1 MKTKLVVLMGAS
13 LALVDIASG
22 QPVIQN
28 DVSGN
33 ECWNAGQGP
42 GGVTTGF
49 LCLPLVRNGADIRLF
64 SGTTATLATTS
75 TVNDGTMFW
84 TGAAPTSWNITL
96 IAPPFDGQ
104 IVSILTDTTI
114 TTAVS
119 IVAGTG
125 TTMNVA
131 VTTATI
137 TPTTGIV
144 LQYDRG
150 TTKWYRIR

>member
-1 MKTKLVVLMGAS
+1 MKTKLIVLMGAS
-13 LALVDIASG
+13 MALVNLAQG
-22 QPVIQN
+22 QPIGAN

-42 GGVTTGF
+42 GGPTVGF

-75 TVNDGTMFW
+75 TQADGTMFW

-96 IAPPFDGQ
+96 VAPPFDGQ

-125 TTMNVA
+125 TTLNVA
-131 VTTATI
+131 LSTQTI